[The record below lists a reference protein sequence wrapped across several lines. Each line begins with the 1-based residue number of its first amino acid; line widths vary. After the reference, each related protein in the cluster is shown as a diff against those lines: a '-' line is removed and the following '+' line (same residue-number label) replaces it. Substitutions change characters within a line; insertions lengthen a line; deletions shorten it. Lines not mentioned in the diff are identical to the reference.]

1 MNTRSTI
8 IAALLVVELA
18 IVGEVIATVRP
29 SQSSSSPG
37 QTTFLGTAFGSNL
50 VEDGPHRVFSVGAHP
65 VLIVDIGY
73 ADLTIVVSKTVRI
86 DASLRASSDY
96 GPFRSRAPIAARKDG
111 ATIHVMSNDQ
121 GRLSS
126 GDDRMVTVVVPAAT
140 QVTVV
145 SAGDIKAAG
154 LRAETSIK
162 SVGTGS
168 VTLEDFRANALHVS
182 TVNGDIVLDRISSGR
197 LDVISRHGDID
208 ATALLVRDGRVQTR
222 DRITL
227 RFAPGTNTLVS
238 ATTRDGS
245 VSVSGN
251 DVPPSRQL
259 RLGTGRGRL
268 DVLSRSGDINLDE
281 DLPTS

>member
-1 MNTRSTI
+1 MAYLRH
-8 IAALLVVELA
+8 EC
-18 IVGEVIATVRP
+18 TVRP
-29 SQSSSSPG
+29 SQPRGSAS
-37 QTTFLGTAFGSNL
+37 QTAVAETGFGAHL
-50 VEDGPHRVFSVGAHP
+50 VEDGPHRHFAVGAHP

-73 ADLTIVVSKTVRI
+73 ADLTIVVSKTVQI

-111 ATIHVMSNDQ
+111 ATIHVTSDDQ
-121 GRLSS
+121 NRLSS
-126 GDDRMVTVVVPAAT
+126 GDDRMVTIVVPSAT

-145 SAGDIKAAG
+145 SAGDIKAAD
-154 LRAETSIK
+154 LRAETSIE

-168 VTLEDFRANALHVS
+168 VTLEDFRANAPCL
-182 TVNGDIVLDRISSGR
+182 NRER
-197 LDVISRHGDID
+197 RHRPGSNFIRS
-208 ATALLVRDGRVQTR
+208 LLVRDGRVQTR

-251 DVPPSRQL
+251 AGPPSRQL
-259 RLGTGRGRL
+259 RLGTGGGHL

-281 DLPTS
+281 DLPTSENRS